1 MLNRSQKWLIN
12 DIQSS
17 DKSKLLNDSKINVYC
32 YVFFLVGFSK
42 YDDHRIST
50 SDSEEN
56 QKTQPGFK
64 PRFSSIWWVGFLIFN
79 NQ

>member
-1 MLNRSQKWLIN
+1 MNRSQKWLIN

-42 YDDHRIST
+42 YDDHRISI
-50 SDSEEN
+50 SDIQSFE
-56 QKTQPGFK
+56 K
-64 PRFSSIWWVGFLIFN
+64 
-79 NQ
+79 

>member
-42 YDDHRIST
+42 YDDHRISI
-50 SDSEEN
+50 SDIQSFE
-56 QKTQPGFK
+56 K
-64 PRFSSIWWVGFLIFN
+64 
-79 NQ
+79 